1 MSIFSR
7 ILKTLEVRFFDTEE
21 GIDVFNIICRTI
33 RFAKKGEG
41 PSNCKKNPIGTQTE
55 MDFFRTFDSKDYC
68 SEDADYALKRL
79 RIETTSTIHPS
90 SEIIGRGRR

>member
-7 ILKTLEVRFFDTEE
+7 ILKTLEVRFFDTDE

-33 RFAKKGEG
+33 RFAKKGDG
-41 PSNCKKNPIGTQTE
+41 PSNCKRNPIGTQTE

-79 RIETTSTIHPS
+79 RIETSTTHLS

>member
-1 MSIFSR
+1 M
-7 ILKTLEVRFFDTEE
+7 EVRFFDTDE
-21 GIDVFNIICRTI
+21 GNDVFNIICGII
-33 RFAKKGEG
+33 RFAKKVEG
-41 PSNCKKNPIGTQTE
+41 PSNCKKNSIGTQTE

-79 RIETTSTIHPS
+79 RIETTFTIHPS